1 MILLL
6 FENRMHCHFFI
17 QCNKFM
23 NLKFAEKLSCVLI
36 GLGGGG
42 LPNFLHQHI
51 PQVKKLDETG
61 TLVFH
66 KFQEIDTST
75 LVSVAVQIHVIFG
88 FYHLP
93 EYM

>member
-1 MILLL
+1 
-6 FENRMHCHFFI
+6 
-17 QCNKFM
+17 M

-51 PQVKKLDETG
+51 PQVKKLDDQG

-66 KFQEIDTST
+66 KFQEIDTRT
-75 LVSVAVQIHVIFG
+75 LFLLLLLYRSMLSLDFIIYPNNFNLNSDDINDYYG
-88 FYHLP
+88 IWL
-93 EYM
+93 

>member
-1 MILLL
+1 
-6 FENRMHCHFFI
+6 
-17 QCNKFM
+17 M

-51 PQVKKLDETG
+51 PQVKKLDDKG

-75 LVSVAVQIHVIFG
+75 LFLLLLLYRSV
-88 FYHLP
+88 LSP
-93 EYM
+93 E